1 MNESTGYYF
10 STHLFSP
17 WDTHLQTSTRIVGG
31 KNVGEIQDRIINMIP
46 ALSLA
51 EPLILCTYPRII
63 LMFVDFFL
71 CMMFVK
77 HKWGNIS
84 GDRTLQLALLSN

>member
-1 MNESTGYYF
+1 MSEKTGYYF
-10 STHLFSP
+10 STHLFRQ

-31 KNVGEIQDRIINMIP
+31 KNLGETQDRIINMIP

-63 LMFVDFFL
+63 LFVDLFL
-71 CMMFVK
+71 CIMFVK
-77 HKWGNIS
+77 QKWGNIS
-84 GDRTLQLALLSN
+84 GDRTLQLALLTN